1 VEPKRDLPCR
11 VLHPGTLRETG
22 AVALWSG
29 REGVRMV
36 SARQITGARLWNSR
50 AVRRGRTIAE
60 GQ

>member
-1 VEPKRDLPCR
+1 